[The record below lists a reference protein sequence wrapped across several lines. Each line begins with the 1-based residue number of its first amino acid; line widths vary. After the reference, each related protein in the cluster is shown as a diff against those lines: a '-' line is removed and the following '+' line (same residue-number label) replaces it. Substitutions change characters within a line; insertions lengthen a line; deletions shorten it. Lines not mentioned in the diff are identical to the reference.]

1 MVHAR
6 FPPRPDQRVLII
18 PHCLASASILRWF
31 MNQDTNWR
39 VLPEGFPTERL
50 CITRFWRIM
59 SAAAPFINR
68 HFLFSSH
75 ILWLLS
81 HPRTLAALERSRLG
95 PLLPINS
102 SLIFSTHLHCHYPA
116 THLHSYICVSCVHI
130 KGFGFLRNFTF
141 LISLSFPTTS
151 SSHYDLSP
159 SNLTLPIFTPSQWR
173 RKTCVFPSFRKQDQ
187 LSIGETLH

>member
-1 MVHAR
+1 MIHESG
-6 FPPRPDQRVLII
+6 QE
-18 PHCLASASILRWF
+18 
-31 MNQDTNWR
+31 TNWR
-39 VLPEGFPTERL
+39 IFPEGFPTERL

-141 LISLSFPTTS
+141 LSAFPLHHHLTMICLHQISPFLYSPLHNEEGRRVFFPHLESKTS
-151 SSHYDLSP
+151 WVLVRHCISQVP
-159 SNLTLPIFTPSQWR
+159 KFTWMFNRIFWG
-173 RKTCVFPSFRKQDQ
+173 
-187 LSIGETLH
+187 IIY